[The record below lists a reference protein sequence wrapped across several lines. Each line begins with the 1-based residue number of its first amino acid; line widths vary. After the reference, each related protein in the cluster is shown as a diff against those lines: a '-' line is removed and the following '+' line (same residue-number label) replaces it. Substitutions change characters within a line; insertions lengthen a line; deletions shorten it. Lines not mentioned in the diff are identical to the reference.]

1 MPPMTRARKLASF
14 APKSVAVA
22 GVAAAIAVAGM
33 TLAAGLATAK
43 ATNVLIP
50 TQDEAVETIQ
60 ISHHKCA
67 GSRSGETG
75 VQFHY
80 GRAATTGSDYVLF
93 DRGDSENAG
102 RYLARICIKRL
113 PLATGDK
120 RVSQGAVELK
130 RDGRNAYVLQE
141 GQCVLMEAGKLSIA
155 LKSLPVMLIGDKEQ
169 KQQIKG
175 TMCLNAVGR

>member
-1 MPPMTRARKLASF
+1 MPTMTRARMLAT
-14 APKSVAVA
+14 AAVA
-22 GVAAAIAVAGM
+22 GAALAGV
-33 TLAAGLATAK
+33 TLASGAATGK

-50 TQDEAVETIQ
+50 TQDEAVESIQ

-75 VQFHY
+75 IQFQY
-80 GRAATTGSDYVLF
+80 GRAAVAGKDYVLF
-93 DRGDSENAG
+93 DKGDSDNGG
-102 RYLARICIKRL
+102 RYLARICVKRL

-130 RDGRNAYVLQE
+130 RDGKNAYILQE
-141 GQCVLMEAGKLSIA
+141 GQCVLMEARKLSIS
-155 LKSLPVMLIGDKEQ
+155 LKSLPVMMIGDKEQ

-175 TMCLNAVGR
+175 SMCLNSVGR